1 MKVWKG
7 EEWRKKMNGE
17 GEGERVGERG
27 EGGSRG
33 RGRRREVVDDERRV

>member
-17 GEGERVGERG
+17 GEGERVGNRG
-27 EGGSRG
+27 GGGSRG
-33 RGRRREVVDDERRV
+33 RGRIREVVDDEWRV